1 MLVVYDNKGV
11 IYFAGTGYPQ
21 PNGIPFLNVE
31 IPEGQYIESVDV
43 SSEPH
48 KPVFK
53 TYPKPEME
61 LLKERIAE
69 LEKGQT
75 ALVEGAQSAI
85 K

>member
-1 MLVVYDNKGV
+1 MLIIYDNDGK
-11 IYFAGTGYPQ
+11 IWY
-21 PNGIPFLNVE
+21 NGSGMGEPVGLPFLNVE

-53 TYPKPEME
+53 TYPKPEIE
-61 LLKERIAE
+61 VLKERVAE

>member
-1 MLVVYDNKGV
+1 MLVVYDEKGT
-11 IYFAGTGYPQ
+11 IYFAGIGYPE
-21 PNGIPFLNVE
+21 PVGIPFLNAE

-53 TYPKPEME
+53 EYPKSEME

>member
-1 MLVVYDNKGV
+1 MVIIYDNDGKIWYNGSGMGEP
-11 IYFAGTGYPQ
+11 AGL
-21 PNGIPFLNVE
+21 PFLNVE

-53 TYPKPEME
+53 PFPKSEME
-61 LLKERIAE
+61 ILKERIEE
-69 LEKGQT
+69 LEKGQET
-75 ALVEGAQSAI
+75 LIEGAQSVV